1 MGERENREEN
11 KRKEI
16 HYTSNI
22 IYVHALHAVTGKELQ
37 AVVS

>member
-16 HYTSNI
+16 QYTRNI
-22 IYVHALHAVTGKELQ
+22 LYVHTPHVVTGKGLQ
-37 AVVS
+37 AVAS